1 MIVEFLWKEFLE
13 DYDFFKIEYD
23 NVDFDNIT
31 SIYCKLEGL
40 YPNSA
45 ICAFNKMAKNTQSGE
60 SSKHRIF
67 LFASSKKE
75 KLTMALLQECLK
87 KVNVKIKQITYRP
100 AYDEGIHTNN
110 MLNLLLSMIPNRNKT
125 LSYAHGKLI
134 CGTCSSIYN
143 KGRSA
148 GEELGLHISF
158 DYDNLLT
165 ARTLTFAEEDKVK
178 KNNKK
183 DSPVYHLE
191 FDEKRIYFSSK
202 KKKGTKEYYNH
213 PSVFRKDN
221 KNHIPFLGFS
231 DIEHF
236 EESQAYLI
244 RSVLQD
250 FLTTYSKY
258 VFVNPIEYKKPT
270 LLKAQDAEF
279 KKEDELLRD
288 MLSTSWIEI
297 ACHTTETGVEK
308 LRSLIEQKSR
318 EYIKKL
324 FGNSFEGCHEKDK
337 SRKQIC
343 IRIVGDKDQE
353 EKLSDSEHQ
362 TLDYRRLKE
371 KMELIEKKIPT
382 QDVMIKSEIEAATIK
397 NIFRQIL
404 IKDYC
409 IKEALPQYMIDRLK
423 GCVITY
429 AEKKKKNLYYFV
441 QLTIGK
447 DGSIAYKVG
456 EPQLTHD
463 GVITVLG
470 ENFESYEY
478 HIPAFKKGYN
488 ENFIY
493 CIEKDGITYNIYD
506 TCEFV
511 FPEME
516 EIHRALV
523 GLKNIQVP
531 VEVYHDLMDMV
542 QSNESKVLCK
552 QRIREY
558 ADNVSHDLFYSD
570 IKKLGKEAPPEEKLT
585 RKLMRFVT
593 SKYNIKKGQDFRTA
607 GRSEET
613 LAACVNVHYW
623 KQDAKLWKY
632 CAGPNTKGNFHSIN
646 HKVYVREI
654 LSDITPDEA
663 FVNELIYSLGDG
675 WNKINEFS
683 VHPSIFKFL
692 KERLEIYKAQE
703 QLNEL
708 TKKVK

>member
-1 MIVEFLWKEFLE
+1 
-13 DYDFFKIEYD
+13 
-23 NVDFDNIT
+23 
-31 SIYCKLEGL
+31 
-40 YPNSA
+40 
-45 ICAFNKMAKNTQSGE
+45 
-60 SSKHRIF
+60 
-67 LFASSKKE
+67 
-75 KLTMALLQECLK
+75 MALLQECLK

-148 GEELGLHISF
+148 GEELDLHISF

-213 PSVFRKDN
+213 PSVFRKGN

-250 FLTTYSKY
+250 FLTTYLKY
-258 VFVNPIEYKKPT
+258 VSVNPIEYKKPT

-279 KKEDELLRD
+279 RKEDELLRD

-308 LRSLIEQKSR
+308 LRNLIEQKSR

-324 FGNSFEGCHEKDK
+324 FGNSFEGWHEKDK
-337 SRKQIC
+337 RRKQIC

-362 TLDYRRLKE
+362 TLDYRHLKE

-409 IKEALPQYMIDRLK
+409 IREALPQYMIERFK

-429 AEKKKKNLYYFV
+429 AEKKKNNLYYFA
-441 QLTIGK
+441 QLTIAK

-456 EPQLTHD
+456 EPRLAHD

-470 ENFESYEY
+470 ENFESHEY

-516 EIHRALV
+516 EIHQALV
-523 GLKNIQVP
+523 RLKNVQVP

-585 RKLMRFVT
+585 RKLMRLVT

-683 VHPSIFKFL
+683 VHPSIF
-692 KERLEIYKAQE
+692 
-703 QLNEL
+703 
-708 TKKVK
+708 

>member
-1 MIVEFLWKEFLE
+1 
-13 DYDFFKIEYD
+13 
-23 NVDFDNIT
+23 
-31 SIYCKLEGL
+31 
-40 YPNSA
+40 
-45 ICAFNKMAKNTQSGE
+45 
-60 SSKHRIF
+60 
-67 LFASSKKE
+67 
-75 KLTMALLQECLK
+75 MALLQECLK

-397 NIFRQIL
+397 NIFRRP
-404 IKDYC
+404 DY
-409 IKEALPQYMIDRLK
+409 
-423 GCVITY
+423 G
-429 AEKKKKNLYYFV
+429 
-441 QLTIGK
+441 
-447 DGSIAYKVG
+447 
-456 EPQLTHD
+456 H
-463 GVITVLG
+463 
-470 ENFESYEY
+470 
-478 HIPAFKKGYN
+478 
-488 ENFIY
+488 
-493 CIEKDGITYNIYD
+493 
-506 TCEFV
+506 
-511 FPEME
+511 
-516 EIHRALV
+516 
-523 GLKNIQVP
+523 
-531 VEVYHDLMDMV
+531 
-542 QSNESKVLCK
+542 
-552 QRIREY
+552 
-558 ADNVSHDLFYSD
+558 
-570 IKKLGKEAPPEEKLT
+570 
-585 RKLMRFVT
+585 
-593 SKYNIKKGQDFRTA
+593 
-607 GRSEET
+607 
-613 LAACVNVHYW
+613 
-623 KQDAKLWKY
+623 
-632 CAGPNTKGNFHSIN
+632 
-646 HKVYVREI
+646 
-654 LSDITPDEA
+654 
-663 FVNELIYSLGDG
+663 
-675 WNKINEFS
+675 
-683 VHPSIFKFL
+683 
-692 KERLEIYKAQE
+692 
-703 QLNEL
+703 
-708 TKKVK
+708 

>member
-1 MIVEFLWKEFLE
+1 
-13 DYDFFKIEYD
+13 
-23 NVDFDNIT
+23 
-31 SIYCKLEGL
+31 
-40 YPNSA
+40 
-45 ICAFNKMAKNTQSGE
+45 
-60 SSKHRIF
+60 
-67 LFASSKKE
+67 
-75 KLTMALLQECLK
+75 MALLQECLK

-191 FDEKRIYFSSK
+191 FDEK
-202 KKKGTKEYYNH
+202 H
-213 PSVFRKDN
+213 M
-221 KNHIPFLGFS
+221 
-231 DIEHF
+231 IERF
-236 EESQAYLI
+236 
-244 RSVLQD
+244 
-250 FLTTYSKY
+250 
-258 VFVNPIEYKKPT
+258 
-270 LLKAQDAEF
+270 
-279 KKEDELLRD
+279 
-288 MLSTSWIEI
+288 
-297 ACHTTETGVEK
+297 
-308 LRSLIEQKSR
+308 
-318 EYIKKL
+318 
-324 FGNSFEGCHEKDK
+324 
-337 SRKQIC
+337 
-343 IRIVGDKDQE
+343 
-353 EKLSDSEHQ
+353 
-362 TLDYRRLKE
+362 
-371 KMELIEKKIPT
+371 
-382 QDVMIKSEIEAATIK
+382 
-397 NIFRQIL
+397 
-404 IKDYC
+404 
-409 IKEALPQYMIDRLK
+409 K

-429 AEKKKKNLYYFV
+429 AEKKKNNLYYFA
-441 QLTIGK
+441 QLTIAK

-456 EPQLTHD
+456 EPRLAHD

-470 ENFESYEY
+470 ENFESHEY

-516 EIHRALV
+516 EIHQALV
-523 GLKNIQVP
+523 RLKNVQVP

-585 RKLMRFVT
+585 RKLMRLVT

-683 VHPSIFKFL
+683 VHPSIF
-692 KERLEIYKAQE
+692 
-703 QLNEL
+703 
-708 TKKVK
+708 

>member
-1 MIVEFLWKEFLE
+1 
-13 DYDFFKIEYD
+13 
-23 NVDFDNIT
+23 
-31 SIYCKLEGL
+31 
-40 YPNSA
+40 
-45 ICAFNKMAKNTQSGE
+45 
-60 SSKHRIF
+60 
-67 LFASSKKE
+67 
-75 KLTMALLQECLK
+75 MALLQECLK

-213 PSVFRKDN
+213 PSVFRKGN

-250 FLTTYSKY
+250 FLTTYLKY
-258 VFVNPIEYKKPT
+258 VSVNPIEYKKPT

-279 KKEDELLRD
+279 RKEDELLRD

-308 LRSLIEQKSR
+308 LRNLIEQKSR

-324 FGNSFEGCHEKDK
+324 FGNSFEGWHEKDK
-337 SRKQIC
+337 RRKQIC

-362 TLDYRRLKE
+362 TLDYRHLKE

-409 IKEALPQYMIDRLK
+409 IREALPQYMIERFK

-429 AEKKKKNLYYFV
+429 AEKKKNNLYYFA
-441 QLTIGK
+441 QLTIAK

-456 EPQLTHD
+456 EPRLAHD

-470 ENFESYEY
+470 ENFESHEY

-516 EIHRALV
+516 EIHQALV
-523 GLKNIQVP
+523 RLKNVQVP

-552 QRIREY
+552 QRIR
-558 ADNVSHDLFYSD
+558 
-570 IKKLGKEAPPEEKLT
+570 
-585 RKLMRFVT
+585 
-593 SKYNIKKGQDFRTA
+593 
-607 GRSEET
+607 
-613 LAACVNVHYW
+613 
-623 KQDAKLWKY
+623 
-632 CAGPNTKGNFHSIN
+632 
-646 HKVYVREI
+646 
-654 LSDITPDEA
+654 
-663 FVNELIYSLGDG
+663 
-675 WNKINEFS
+675 
-683 VHPSIFKFL
+683 
-692 KERLEIYKAQE
+692 
-703 QLNEL
+703 
-708 TKKVK
+708 